1 MTKDYEIKVYTE
13 SEELPRLLEGNFFHS
28 LELFEISERVPGDT
42 PVMAVASKDG
52 QIAGQ
57 LLAVLHTH
65 RTWFPPF
72 IYTHAHAHGEGI
84 YLNTEQAEEIF
95 PLLLHSITRTLCNRH
110 CLYIEFSELQK
121 KMFGYR
127 HFRRLGYFPVE
138 WQEIYNS
145 LHSMPP
151 EERLTERTRRQIESG
166 ENKGLECHPAHHQEE
181 VEKFYQLYRNFCR
194 FKPRRYVPPIEYFES
209 MNESSGA
216 KLFVTTYGGWRD
228 GRGERDGKDGREG
241 RDGRDG
247 RDERSERD
255 GRKDEANKRKI
266 VGGCTLAFS
275 EGDAYLWHLAS
286 RRKRYIYLHPDTMT
300 VWHAI
305 SYAHQQ
311 GCRHIH
317 FMDVGLP
324 WKRNPYRDFIRSFG
338 GKPVAKYRWFRC
350 NIGILNRLLKWF
362 YKL

>member
-1 MTKDYEIKVYTE
+1 MKKNYEIKVYTK
-13 SEELPRLLEGNFFHS
+13 SDELPPLLAGNFFHS
-28 LELFEISERVPGDT
+28 LELFEISEGVSGDT
-42 PVMAVASKDG
+42 PFMAVATEDG
-52 QIAGQ
+52 RTAGQ
-57 LLAVLHTH
+57 MLAVLHTH

-166 ENKGLECHPAHHQEE
+166 ENKGLECHPAKNQEE
-181 VEKFYQLYRNFCR
+181 VEKFYKLYKNFCR
-194 FKPRRYVPPIEYFES
+194 FKPRRYVPPIEYFKS
-209 MNESSGA
+209 MSKSSGA
-216 KLFVTTYGGWRD
+216 KVFVATYGGR
-228 GRGERDGKDGREG
+228 RGGKDGREE
-241 RDGRDG
+241 RDG
-247 RDERSERD
+247 RDERSERS

>member
-151 EERLTERTRRQIESG
+151 EERLTERTR
-166 ENKGLECHPAHHQEE
+166 
-181 VEKFYQLYRNFCR
+181 
-194 FKPRRYVPPIEYFES
+194 
-209 MNESSGA
+209 
-216 KLFVTTYGGWRD
+216 
-228 GRGERDGKDGREG
+228 
-241 RDGRDG
+241 
-247 RDERSERD
+247 
-255 GRKDEANKRKI
+255 
-266 VGGCTLAFS
+266 
-275 EGDAYLWHLAS
+275 
-286 RRKRYIYLHPDTMT
+286 
-300 VWHAI
+300 
-305 SYAHQQ
+305 
-311 GCRHIH
+311 
-317 FMDVGLP
+317 
-324 WKRNPYRDFIRSFG
+324 
-338 GKPVAKYRWFRC
+338 
-350 NIGILNRLLKWF
+350 
-362 YKL
+362 